1 MFDMNQIGKNISNL
15 RKSIGI
21 TQMDLADKL
30 GISFQAISNWERGIS
45 RFKVM
50 KTWRFYMFFKGLFD
64 LMIVFYLL
72 MNM

>member
-30 GISFQAISNWERGIS
+30 GISFQAISNWERGIWG
-45 RFKVM
+45 RNWF
-50 KTWRFYMFFKGLFD
+50 RQLFSS
-64 LMIVFYLL
+64 IRSE
-72 MNM
+72 